1 MKFHALA
8 LFCLLASG
16 AASAAPIDP
25 ADYAKPHRLVDIGG
39 RKLNLFC
46 AGQGAPTVV
55 FEAPLGS
62 AGWTWFKV
70 HGKVAEQTRACVYD
84 RAGLGFSD
92 PSGRAGDLL
101 NIVDDLRALEKAG
114 GLSGPYLLVANSY
127 GAMAA
132 QFYAYRF
139 PSEVA
144 GLVLVDGQSED
155 ENQLLDGV
163 TGGMFSKMTAPTVE
177 RDEAC
182 AKQAESG
189 QVGDQCSGETPLYK
203 EPKLAEVLKKEQ
215 SSPVYWR
222 ARGAEFLGYSDA
234 SSRELRGARKSFGPT
249 PLLIL
254 TRTVSPFLVPGQPQ
268 SDMNKAAEAAHRK
281 SLDDIVALAPKGE
294 IREIPQAAHYIQLD
308 QPEAVSDTVIE
319 MVKKLR

>member
-1 MKFHALA
+1 MKMRALA
-8 LFCLLASG
+8 VFCLFVSG
-16 AASAAPIDP
+16 AASAASFDP
-25 ADYAKPHRLVDIGG
+25 SDYAQPHQRIDIGG

-46 AGQGAPTVV
+46 AGEGKPTVV

-70 HGKVAEQTRACVYD
+70 HGKVAEHTRACVYD
-84 RAGLGFSD
+84 RAGYGFSD
-92 PSGRAGDLL
+92 PSGRAGDLV

-114 GLSGPYLLVANSY
+114 GLPSPYLLVANSY

-155 ENQLLDGV
+155 EHQLLDGV
-163 TGGMFSKMTAPTVE
+163 TGGMFSKMMAPTVA

-182 AKQAESG
+182 AKQAEAG
-189 QVGDQCSGETPLYK
+189 QVGDQCQGEGPVYK
-203 EPKLAEVLKKEQ
+203 EPKLADALKKEL

-222 ARGAEFLGYSDA
+222 ARGSEFSSYLDA
-234 SSRELRGARKSFGPT
+234 SSRELREARKSFGNM
-249 PLLIL
+249 PLLVL
-254 TRTVSPFLVPGQPQ
+254 TRTISPFLVPGQPQ

-281 SLDDIVALAPKGE
+281 SLDAIVALAPKGE
-294 IREIPQAAHYIQLD
+294 IREVPDAAHFIQLD
-308 QPEAVSDTVIE
+308 QPDAVSDAVIG

>member
-1 MKFHALA
+1 MKLHTLALA
-8 LFCLLASG
+8 CLFVSG
-16 AASAAPIDP
+16 AASAATID
-25 ADYAKPHRLVDIGG
+25 ASDYAKPHQLVDIGG

-46 AGQGAPTVV
+46 AGEGKPTVI

-62 AGWTWFKV
+62 AGWTWFQV
-70 HGKVAEQTRACVYD
+70 HGKVAAQTRACVYD
-84 RAGLGFSD
+84 RAGYGFSD
-92 PSGRAGDLL
+92 PSGRSGDLE
-101 NIVDDLRALEKAG
+101 NIVADLRTLEKAG

-144 GLVLVDGQSED
+144 GLVLVDGQSEE
-155 ENQLLDGV
+155 ENKLLDGV
-163 TGGMFSKMTAPTVE
+163 TGGMFSKMMAPTAA

-182 AKQAESG
+182 VKQAEAG
-189 QVGDQCSGETPLYK
+189 QIGDQCRGEEPIYK
-203 EPKLAEVLKKEQ
+203 EPKLAEALGKER
-215 SSPVYWR
+215 SSPIYWR
-222 ARGAEFLGYSDA
+222 ARGAEFAGYSDA
-234 SSRELRGARKSFGPT
+234 SSRELREARKSFGPM

-268 SDMNKAAEAAHRK
+268 SDVNKAAEAAHRK

-294 IREIPQAAHYIQLD
+294 IREVPQAAHFIQLD
-308 QPEAVSDTVIE
+308 QPDAVSDAVIG
-319 MVKKLR
+319 MVKSLR